1 MIQEILEYK
10 NILQGVEGILNR
22 SPLKKSY
29 IIEQIGIPAPTFYR
43 KLKSLTFTPD
53 EMLKIATIVNP
64 KEALLL
70 ELQNAEKDYK
80 EGRVKDHKEV
90 MTYLRNK
97 YLR

>member
-70 ELQNAEKDYK
+70 DLQSAEKDYE
-80 EGRVKDHKEV
+80 EGKIKDHKEV